1 MKCLY
6 KIVLSGMVALSL
18 SAQSMAAENQ
28 HVIDA
33 IRHAETAQIH
43 GKAGHSTALL
53 EHAQE
58 SLVQVQAAAKVLPAS
73 NQPIIAASIKHLEE
87 AIAHARQD
95 HAEVAT
101 QHTAKALKHLQEA
114 STTQ

>member
-6 KIVLSGMVALSL
+6 RITLFGMAALSL

-58 SLVQVQAAAKVLPAS
+58 SLIQVQAAAKALSAPS
-73 NQPIIAASIKHLEE
+73 KPIATSIKHLEE
-87 AIAHARQD
+87 AIAHAKQD

-101 QHTAKALKHLQEA
+101 QHTVEALKHLHEA
-114 STTQ
+114 STIQ

>member
-1 MKCLY
+1 MKWLY
-6 KIVLSGMVALSL
+6 TVLLLSLVALGPH
-18 SAQSMAAENQ
+18 AQAIAAENQ
-28 HVIDA
+28 HVTDA

-58 SLVQVQAAAKVLPAS
+58 SLLQAQAAAKTLPAS
-73 NQPIIAASIKHLEE
+73 NQSISASIKHLEE
-87 AIAHARQD
+87 AIAHAKQD

-101 QHTAKALKHLQEA
+101 QHTTEALKHLHEA
-114 STTQ
+114 ASAQ